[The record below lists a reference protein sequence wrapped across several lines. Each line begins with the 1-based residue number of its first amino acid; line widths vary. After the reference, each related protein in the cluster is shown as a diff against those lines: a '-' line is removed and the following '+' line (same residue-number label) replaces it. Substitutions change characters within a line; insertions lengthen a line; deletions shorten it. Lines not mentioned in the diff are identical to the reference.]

1 MSSNPDVAPT
11 DDIEAPSSGHQ
22 FRQLLTTKGF
32 LALVISNT
40 LGFSGEALRLAAQA
54 WWILDEGGS
63 NTAVG
68 LSAGLRVIP
77 VILISLYAG
86 VMIDRFGGK
95 RVLLYERWILVLLAL
110 ATAFLLFW
118 DGVEIWHI
126 VVLSTVAGT
135 TIAIGMPATN
145 TLVAEIVPK
154 DLRPQAN
161 ILNQFGPSAG
171 RTIGPLLAGILIAVW
186 NAATAFVGLAVVYVI
201 SSLITMRIPARGTVN
216 NSAAS
221 AIQQIREGIRYIRRN
236 SVVMWI
242 LILIGFSTIFWA
254 LIGPLLP
261 AMAIQVLNTSE
272 IGFGW
277 MYGAMAIGNAVAS
290 IGLAR
295 LGKPKRAAPSLL
307 LAATMYGAGL
317 VLLGFTHTYW
327 LSLLYLFLM
336 GLRYPLWI
344 APIMTMLQNYTA
356 PEHLGRVMAVHAIAI
371 QSVSIGWLLGGWL
384 LDVIGIP
391 ATAIVG
397 VVGGWTVLLIVMIR
411 SKELRAS

>member
-1 MSSNPDVAPT
+1 VSSNPDVAPT

-201 SSLITMRIPARGTVN
+201 SSLITMRIPARGTIN

-242 LILIGFSTIFWA
+242 LILIGFSTIFW
-254 LIGPLLP
+254 
-261 AMAIQVLNTSE
+261 
-272 IGFGW
+272 
-277 MYGAMAIGNAVAS
+277 
-290 IGLAR
+290 
-295 LGKPKRAAPSLL
+295 
-307 LAATMYGAGL
+307 
-317 VLLGFTHTYW
+317 H
-327 LSLLYLFLM
+327 
-336 GLRYPLWI
+336 
-344 APIMTMLQNYTA
+344 
-356 PEHLGRVMAVHAIAI
+356 
-371 QSVSIGWLLGGWL
+371 
-384 LDVIGIP
+384 
-391 ATAIVG
+391 
-397 VVGGWTVLLIVMIR
+397 
-411 SKELRAS
+411 